1 MTASGDTPVQIIK
14 SLKLTSLVA
23 LATMAAVI
31 IVDIGFI
38 AVNIL
43 GSRTVDTYVYLT
55 AIVMSALTLMVY
67 FWTTGIVSG
76 ANITASASLNQVTMT
91 NQPVSGIN
99 PMGLTG
105 TNLTANDLAAVNN
118 LIAAGKLQPSILTVL
133 SGMSS
138 AQIQAILSS
147 IK

>member
-14 SLKLTSLVA
+14 SLKLQNLVA
-23 LATMAAVI
+23 IATMAAVI
-31 IVDIGFI
+31 IVDVGFI
-38 AVNIL
+38 AVDIL
-43 GSRTVDTYVYLT
+43 KGATVDSYVYLT
-55 AIVMSALTLMVY
+55 AIVMTSLVMMVF

-138 AQIQAILSS
+138 SQIQAILSS